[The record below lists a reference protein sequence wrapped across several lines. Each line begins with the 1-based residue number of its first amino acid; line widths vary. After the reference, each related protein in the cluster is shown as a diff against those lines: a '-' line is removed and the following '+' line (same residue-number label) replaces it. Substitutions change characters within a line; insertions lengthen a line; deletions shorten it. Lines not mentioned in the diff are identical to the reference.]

1 MLAVYSLSIANA
13 AQIAQDFQAQ
23 RKTLDAYLERAF
35 TQGDREKFEK
45 IAAQGIGAA
54 IAEWEQDSLEKKIE
68 GYDEWILQRNDLSE
82 DLESYR
88 DASLAKWVLKK
99 QNEERE
105 EIQRNALYK
114 ALHEAA
120 LVFAYTKSDGS
131 ATRVVSKD
139 FIDEA
144 KAQWSEISKAIV
156 QEYIE
161 AWNGENISADERELF
176 GLKISE
182 AEKAAL
188 VLEAKESSITFLQ
201 GEYIS
206 IETAIT
212 NSLVS
217 SLLYD
222 QNSLKKLSDNEAAST
237 IARELAESI
246 ESQTSESMAHLFN
259 EMETELEVA
268 STDSLSGAKEQEWL
282 GKFERE
288 LAAGLEKW
296 NEAERSFLAAR
307 VEWEQNA
314 ENIFIDDNKK
324 WTEAYNELGKRKSD
338 WAAKIENQI
347 QEGTKKWEEKH
358 SLLQDQIKN
367 YFEEFQSKLAIEIQQ
382 KREIVSVGIETY
394 NQCREILAMAKSG
407 ISNSYAKWC
416 EKYNGLYSYW
426 KTEDSSCDANDSD
439 KKAIAGKLSEW
450 KNTFIKTALDII
462 ERYLDQAKS
471 STEEIDE
478 NETEELYEEISSLS
492 EKSSFDELSEIAR
505 KIARQ
510 KTKIQSQ
517 FNNSQE
523 EINKEIW
530 QTFEGCASLSKDCEE
545 ISAWLELFEKYEKE
559 VRTSLSQIYENA
571 GGGIAQ
577 SDFDEIE
584 NEMAK
589 LSALESYWESREKIA
604 LGVYEYSKDYTSG
617 IESADTTEK
626 NLEDALKKYEEKKAE
641 YQRMLGSLSALQTE
655 VKEAQKKYDSAAV
668 DAAAALE
675 HIEAQRQIYD
685 ELYERYKA
693 TNDSKAFDEISTL
706 NDKLQKIELCGAEY
720 EKLLLSYYFEIQEED
735 KKSFEAEIEK
745 IKKDFQDGKEETVT
759 EEMANLKQYDIL
771 DELEGEAIDLS
782 EYVGLS
788 VKIFSTSEIE
798 NFSMTLKAIIESDEI
813 DVAALEAILPDLEKF
828 DGKNVSP
835 LKIEIENYRSL
846 NNEIENAGESEIEI
860 ENADENEAED
870 FSERKA
876 QILENLRAHITA
888 IEKTCQ
894 DEIGFRNA
902 VLLLLES
909 ASAEEI
915 EAAFAKN
922 PELEERCEPYKKWSF
937 ALKTKTQREAR
948 KAVSE
953 AIQSAPRGN
962 LEEFFA
968 ALDEA
973 GAELDSAGLYIL
985 ALYKKAIAC
994 KNTCDANRAA
1004 LAKNISETF
1013 QKEFS
1018 INDYDFH
1025 EKIFESFFAKQ
1036 DLRSEI
1042 ISNPDYSLLNTME
1055 SSKSCI
1061 EKMERFYL
1069 DSFDIQKTISELQV
1083 AMENQKN
1090 EILNAQKEYEQK
1102 IKALRGDSK
1111 DSALNFYI
1119 AKCGEYNAAL
1129 KRTQDF
1135 YARTEDARREYRAAE
1150 EIYFYAQNEYLH
1162 KNIDADLEG
1171 NLALARQKLSDVRTA
1186 LEALSEIKAERDS
1199 CEKAS
1204 ESFTEFDEYKASM
1217 LQYYK
1222 ARVLSY
1228 EYNKEL
1234 AAQKERLRQAQ
1245 LAENAALEAL
1255 VCEYDAKNEAI
1266 PSIVRDFVKVEERTD
1281 SDGNTSYSFKLN
1293 LIEKIN
1299 QRSEAEIS
1307 QNERLLSDYYT
1318 NAAATQ
1324 NEREC
1329 TKAKLDAIE
1338 FLENLDEKPYSI
1350 EDLALALLYL
1360 KMQGNDEQKSRWLF
1374 SSEGE
1379 DPTVYENYPIGDIPE
1394 KVHSMKIWKKF
1405 KEGRMAALQDAY
1417 NKVIGNGG
1425 EQDIVNYILYSQ
1437 TNINTSLD
1445 LYERQ
1450 REELT
1455 KRGLENLIKDVESQV
1470 ETLVAAAIIQM
1481 VIISTFTA
1489 IFAIPIFGAWAAVPL
1504 AAAAIIFASL
1514 TIAAA
1519 KLNDIKDDIISLKK
1533 GREEI
1538 LAEHNAKQETLI
1550 SAWQNA
1556 RERRK
1561 AEEEI
1566 LKILTGEQKDSE
1578 KEKLSWEEFDA
1589 ALKKFCESSESADY
1603 AYYENLHTAEGKN
1616 LRELF
1621 EAVSDD
1627 TILTVDNAIT
1637 KIESVLKNESEQKS
1651 AALDSYVQE
1660 RLKQKEA
1667 ESEKFTSLLYAGADE
1682 NPDYKNKLKSAATSA
1697 WGKDSFDQTKYRSD
1711 MISFYC
1717 EELLQD
1723 LPAHFGDS
1731 TESYFLEIFE
1741 ALEEPYI
1748 QHIFEAAKAQL
1759 EIKRDNFS
1767 ILQMSMQE
1775 EEASWQDKMLVAA
1788 QIGFEEWEKAEEKI
1802 NAAYNSWQKEWLDE
1816 YERKNNEW
1824 DENYTAFLFDKQ
1836 EWINQSYLQAGVQDF
1851 QAKDYANISQMKR
1864 ATKMGDSISEYIAS
1878 LYDTQKFSRLET
1890 FAEKILSLAD
1900 KSDYDLG
1907 IFAFDK
1913 IDSSALKNLDE
1924 IYAKREKVESDMKN
1938 AAAKYQA
1945 QMLEAQAKESIEAQL
1960 CEIQNRNEQVEDW
1973 ELDLVRKAGY
1983 TVDSQIHRN
1992 AIVDSIAF
2000 KTYRELQTVHRYEYF
2015 APEYIPSI
2023 SFSSSEHQSQ
2033 SEYFILKKM
2042 EEMQKEIQAWRENI
2056 FGTSDE
2062 KGNSNDQGKLGEH
2075 IGEGPEFKK
2084 AENLDLSKSLD
2095 ENIAK
2100 EGSGEMGKILAD
2112 FQWNSLKNSQG
2123 YAELSR
2129 AIYDQRILPN
2139 DSGLQLPT
2147 IREAFG
2153 IICDILGNCG
2163 MAWIKY
2169 VDDVVFGAMDL
2180 SMGYKSIEE
2189 VANQAIRQG
2198 LVSAA
2203 SSGVSAACSK
2213 IFDAAGSA
2221 IKQGAQLLNGVK
2233 NATVTFSNS
2242 VAANYINSFDFMR
2255 GTMNWDQANAFW
2267 TDASNYTSIVGALVG
2282 GALGELNNVDG
2293 NHNRL
2298 NNAVFTDIEK
2308 MNSTIG
2314 SLSGAALNY
2323 ILTGNVSFNLAD
2335 INGVGLFEVGIKDGE
2350 FSAGIGRG
2358 GTQLSLLSANM
2369 YMSMD
2374 EDGNSRLKTSMND
2387 NFIKTLVEGAKS
2399 ASKVSQLKKGDYEN
2413 ELVNLNAANHLAW
2426 SGTKNNIEL
2435 AKKLFN
2441 SEIGVAFEN
2450 LDNPDT
2456 LATTKD
2462 GKIILDS
2469 KLLQGDKDSHA
2480 MLAALLASQNAMNST
2495 VSYENLRKKDG
2506 SEYSAEALEKMRTDS
2521 TLESMKD
2528 IATAFL
2534 AAHDL
2539 LGSEY
2544 GSAANA
2550 NNIAEIAEAYKEAG
2564 ETGLFIL
2571 YGNILEESK
2580 RKIEEEAAAA
2590 SNAEAAKDGLTTI
2603 TLDHVLRLD
2612 WHQND
2617 DGKGNNNN
2625 DVFLG
2630 TNLSN
2635 EEYAAKVKENL
2646 TAEKKEELLEEY
2658 VSQKLDNMKLS
2669 GQTGADIERMKNEI
2683 KKRADEELSK
2693 KVKDDISSH
2702 GEYRLGS
2709 FGCTLSTVAYIV
2721 YSITGQVYSLKEANE
2736 ILKNVFTG
2744 TADIY
2749 GISENGD
2756 LSIYDGSYV
2765 NAINTLAKKATN
2777 TLEDVIEKDVV
2788 SKSKSQDIFNH
2799 IVKTT
2804 SNTSEKY
2811 FIHLRVHNGGHSVLF
2826 KSMTYGN
2833 NWESATV
2840 GVYNPWKQT
2849 KDDPE
2854 SLYKTKYGITEI
2866 ARADFYKLTAAGKK
2880 AYNERNIGS

>member
-23 RKTLDAYLERAF
+23 RKTLDAYLERALV
-35 TQGDREKFEK
+35 QGDREKFEK

-54 IAEWEQDSLEKKIE
+54 IAEWEQDSMEKKIE
-68 GYDEWILQRNDLSE
+68 GHDEWISQRNAFSE
-82 DLESYR
+82 DLESYK
-88 DASLAKWVLKK
+88 DESLAKWILKK
-99 QNEERE
+99 QNEEQE
-105 EIQRNALYK
+105 EIQRNALYND
-114 ALHEAA
+114 LHEAA
-120 LVFAYTKSDGS
+120 LAFAYTKSDGS
-131 ATRVVSKD
+131 KTRVVSKD

-144 KAQWSEISKAIV
+144 KAQWSEISMAIV

-161 AWNGENISADERELF
+161 AWNGENMSADERELF

-217 SLLYD
+217 ALLYD
-222 QNSLKKLSDNEAAST
+222 QDSLKKLSDSEAAST
-237 IARELAESI
+237 IARKLAESI

-268 STDSLSGAKEQEWL
+268 SADSLSGAKEQEWL

-307 VEWEQNA
+307 VEWEQNS

-358 SLLQDQIKN
+358 SLLQDQIRN

-382 KREIVSVGIETY
+382 KREIVSAGIETY

-426 KTEDSSCDANDSD
+426 KTEDSSCDADNSD
-439 KKAIAGKLSEW
+439 IKSIAGKISEW
-450 KNTFIKTALDII
+450 KNIFIKTALDII
-462 ERYLDQAKS
+462 ERYLNQAKS
-471 STEEIDE
+471 SAEEIDE
-478 NETEELYEEISSLS
+478 SEVEELYEEISSLS
-492 EKSSFDELSEIAR
+492 EKSSFDEIS
-505 KIARQ
+505 KIAKKVAQQ
-510 KTKIQSQ
+510 KNKIQSQ
-517 FNNSQE
+517 LNDSQE

-530 QTFEGCASLSKDCEE
+530 QVFEGCASLSKDYEE
-545 ISAWLELFEKYEKE
+545 ISAWLELFEQYEKE
-559 VRTSLSQIYENA
+559 VRASLSQIYENA

-577 SDFDEIE
+577 SGFDEIE

-626 NLEDALKKYEEKKAE
+626 NLEEALKKYEEKKAE
-641 YQRMLGSLSALQTE
+641 YQRKLGALSDLQAE
-655 VKEAQKKYDSAAV
+655 VKEAQNKYDSAAE
-668 DAAAALE
+668 DAASALE

-693 TNDSKAFDEISTL
+693 TNDSKAFDEISAL
-706 NDKLQKIELCGAEY
+706 NEKLQKIELCGAEY
-720 EKLLLSYYFEIQEED
+720 EKLLLSYYFEIQDED
-735 KKSFEAEIEK
+735 KKSFEAEIEN
-745 IKKDFQDGKEETVT
+745 IKRNFQDGKEETVT
-759 EEMANLKQYDIL
+759 ENMIDLKQHDIL
-771 DELEGEAIDLS
+771 GELEGEAFDLS

-798 NFSMTLKAIIESDEI
+798 NFSITLKAIIESDEI

-828 DGKNVSP
+828 DGKNVGP
-835 LKIEIENYRSL
+835 LKVEIENYHNL
-846 NNEIENAGESEIEI
+846 NNEIETADESEIEI
-860 ENADENEAED
+860 ENADENEETD

-876 QILENLRAHITA
+876 QILENIRAHITA

-894 DEIGFRNA
+894 DEIAFRNA

-909 ASAEEI
+909 ENAEKIEEI
-915 EAAFAKN
+915 FAKN

-948 KAVSE
+948 KTVSDI
-953 AIQSAPRGN
+953 IQNAPRGN

-973 GAELDSAGLYIL
+973 GAELDSAGLCIL

-994 KNTCDANRAA
+994 KSACNINRAT

-1013 QKEFS
+1013 QKEFA
-1018 INDYDFH
+1018 INEYDFH
-1025 EKIFESFFAKQ
+1025 EKIFESFFDEK
-1036 DLRSEI
+1036 DLRCEK

-1055 SSKSCI
+1055 SSKSYI

-1069 DSFDIQKTISELQV
+1069 DSFDMQKTISELQV

-1102 IKALRGDSK
+1102 IEALRGESSG
-1111 DSALNFYI
+1111 SALNLYI
-1119 AKCGEYNAAL
+1119 AKCEEYNAAL

-1135 YARTEDARREYRAAE
+1135 YAQTEDARREYRAAE

-1162 KNIDADLEG
+1162 KNIDEDLEE

-1199 CEKAS
+1199 CEKPS
-1204 ESFTEFDEYKASM
+1204 ESFQEFDEYKASM
-1217 LQYYK
+1217 LQYYR

-1266 PSIVRDFVKVEERTD
+1266 PSIVKDFVKVEESVD
-1281 SDGNTSYSFKLN
+1281 SEGNTSYSFKLN
-1293 LIEKIN
+1293 SIEKIS
-1299 QRSEAEIS
+1299 QMSEDEIS

-1318 NAAATQ
+1318 NTVATETEQ
-1324 NEREC
+1324 EC
-1329 TKAKLDAIE
+1329 TKAKLGAIA
-1338 FLENLDEKPYSI
+1338 FLKSLDEKPYSI

-1360 KMQGNDEQKSRWLF
+1360 KMQGSDEQKSRWLF
-1374 SSEGE
+1374 SSE
-1379 DPTVYENYPIGDIPE
+1379 DPTIYENYPIGDIPE
-1394 KVHSMKIWKKF
+1394 KVHSMEIWKSF
-1405 KEGRMAALQDAY
+1405 KNGRMAALKDAY
-1417 NKVIGNGG
+1417 EKVINKGG

-1455 KRGLENLIKDVESQV
+1455 KRGFENLIKDVESQV
-1470 ETLVAAAIIQM
+1470 DTLVAAAIIQM

-1504 AAAAIIFASL
+1504 AAATIILVSL
-1514 TIAAA
+1514 SIAAA
-1519 KLNDIKDDIISLKK
+1519 KLSDVKDDIIGLKK

-1556 RERRK
+1556 RELRK
-1561 AEEEI
+1561 AEEEN
-1566 LKILTGEQKDSE
+1566 LKILTGGQNDSK
-1578 KEKLSWEEFDA
+1578 KEKLTWEEFDA
-1589 ALKKFCESSESADY
+1589 ALKKFCASSESADY
-1603 AYYENLHTAEGKN
+1603 SYYENIHTAEGKN

-1621 EAVSDD
+1621 DTISDD

-1637 KIESVLKNESEQKS
+1637 KIESVLKSESEQKS

-1667 ESEKFTSLLYAGADE
+1667 ESEKFTSLLHAGADE
-1682 NPDYKNKLKSAATSA
+1682 NPDYKNKLKSAAKSA
-1697 WGKDSFDQTKYRSD
+1697 WGKDSFNQAKYRSD

-1723 LPAHFGDS
+1723 LPAHFEDS

-1748 QHIFEAAKAQL
+1748 QHIFEAANAQL
-1759 EIKRDNFS
+1759 EIKRDYFS
-1767 ILQMSMQE
+1767 ILKMSMQE

-1816 YERKNNEW
+1816 YDRKNHEW
-1824 DENYTAFLFDKQ
+1824 DENYTAFLLDKQ
-1836 EWINQSYLQAGVQDF
+1836 EWINQSYLQAGVQEF
-1851 QAKDYANISQMKR
+1851 QAKDYANVSQMKR
-1864 ATKMGDSISEYIAS
+1864 ATKMGDSISEYVAS

-1890 FAEKILSLAD
+1890 FAEKILSFAD
-1900 KSDYDLG
+1900 NSGYDLG

-1945 QMLEAQAKESIEAQL
+1945 QMLEAQEKERLEAHL
-1960 CEIQNRNEQVEDW
+1960 YEIQNQNEQVEDW

-2015 APEYIPSI
+2015 EPEYIPSI
-2023 SFSSSEHQSQ
+2023 SFSSSEYQSQ

-2042 EEMQKEIQAWRENI
+2042 EEMQKEIQVWQEKI

-2062 KGNSNDQGKLGEH
+2062 KGNSNDKGKLGEH
-2075 IGEGPEFKK
+2075 IGEGPEFKNP
-2084 AENLDLSKSLD
+2084 ENLDLSKSLD

-2139 DSGLQLPT
+2139 DGGFHLPT

-2198 LVSAA
+2198 LVSAV
-2203 SSGVSAACSK
+2203 SSGVSAACNK

-2221 IKQGAQLLNGVK
+2221 IKQGAQLLGGVK
-2233 NATVTFSNS
+2233 NATVAFSNS

-2255 GTMNWDQANAFW
+2255 GTMNWDQANSFW
-2267 TDASNYTSIVGALVG
+2267 TDASNYTSIAGALVG
-2282 GALGELNNVDG
+2282 SALGELNNVDG

-2298 NNAVFTDIEK
+2298 NNAVFKDIEK

-2369 YMSMD
+2369 LMSMD

-2441 SEIGVAFEN
+2441 SEIEFAFED
-2450 LDNPDT
+2450 LENPET

-2462 GKIILDS
+2462 GKIILGS
-2469 KLLQGDKDSHA
+2469 KLLQSDKDSHA
-2480 MLAALLASQNAMNST
+2480 MLAALLASQNALNST

-2506 SEYSAEALEKMRTDS
+2506 SEYTAEAIEKMRTDS

-2550 NNIAEIAEAYKEAG
+2550 KNIAEIAEVYKEGG
-2564 ETGLFIL
+2564 ETGLFVL

-2580 RKIEEEAAAA
+2580 KKMEEAAA
-2590 SNAEAAKDGLTTI
+2590 SNAETEKSTTTTI
-2603 TLDHVLRLD
+2603 TLDHVMRLD

-2617 DGKGNNNN
+2617 KGND

-2630 TNLSN
+2630 TNMPN
-2635 EEYAAKVKENL
+2635 EEYIATVKEFIANKYACKKLKERNL
-2646 TAEKKEELLEEY
+2646 TGKAALEAESLRNKFKEEAL
-2658 VSQKLDNMKLS
+2658 
-2669 GQTGADIERMKNEI
+2669 
-2683 KKRADEELSK
+2683 ADEELLKANGYDPSLK
-2693 KVKDDISSH
+2693 H
-2702 GEYRLGS
+2702 REYRLGS

-2721 YSITGQVYSLKEANE
+2721 YSITGQVYSLKKANE
-2736 ILKNVFTG
+2736 ILKAKGVFTG
-2744 TADIY
+2744 TADAY

-2765 NAINTLAKKATN
+2765 NAINTLAKEDKKIQ
-2777 TLEDVIEKDVV
+2777 EDVIVKDGKSVEGN
-2788 SKSKSQDIFNH
+2788 SKEGYKNIFNR
-2799 IVKTT
+2799 IIATT
-2804 SNTSEKY
+2804 SDTSEKY

-2833 NWESATV
+2833 DWESATV

-2854 SLYKTKYGITEI
+2854 SLYKTSYGITEI
-2866 ARADFYKLTAAGKK
+2866 ARADFYKLTAAGKEM
-2880 AYNERNIGS
+2880 YNKRNIES